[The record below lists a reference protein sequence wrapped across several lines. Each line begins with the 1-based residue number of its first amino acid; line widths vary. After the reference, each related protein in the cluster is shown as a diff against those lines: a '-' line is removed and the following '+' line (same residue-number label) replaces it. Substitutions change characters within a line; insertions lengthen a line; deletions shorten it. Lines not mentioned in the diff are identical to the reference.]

1 MKMTQFI
8 IKAGRIAR
16 VGTMILQAIS
26 LVANI
31 TDGVIQ
37 QQQDRSNRQTGGD
50 QNDPTEGE

>member
-1 MKMTQFI
+1 MTQFI
-8 IKAGRIAR
+8 IKAGRVAQ